1 MIEINIIEKHWYKK
15 WWGVLLIIIG
25 SLILINLVAFGFYI
39 WSMAKDIN
47 SGSNGQINQAIKYS
61 DLDKKTVKKIEGEN
75 NYWIGSANPKITII
89 EFADFNCQFCKNS
102 FPTIREIGLKYK
114 DSVKIIFR
122 DMPLLDGSVDL
133 ALAARCA
140 GEQGLFWPMHDK
152 LYLNQGVE
160 SLEKLYELANQIG
173 ADNTKLQNCFK
184 GKRYLSQ
191 INKNFSDGDELGV
204 TGTPT
209 WFINGTKVAG
219 DIPPET
225 WEEIISQILFNK

>member
-1 MIEINIIEKHWYKK
+1 MIEINIIKKSWYKK
-15 WWGVLLIIIG
+15 WWGVFLIIIG
-25 SLILINLVAFGFYI
+25 SLILINLVAFGFYV
-39 WSMAKDIN
+39 WGMTKDIN
-47 SGSNGQINQAIKYS
+47 NGGDAQINQTIKYS
-61 DLDKKTVKKIEGEN
+61 DLDKETIKKIEGEN
-75 NYWIGSANPKITII
+75 NYWIGSANPKITIV
-89 EFADFNCQFCKNS
+89 EFADFNCSFCKNS
-102 FPTIREIGLKYK
+102 FPTIRELGLKYK

-152 LYLNQGVE
+152 LYLNQGVN

-173 ADNTKLQNCFK
+173 ADNTSFQNCFK

-191 INKNFSDGDELGV
+191 INKNFSDGQELGI

-209 WFINGTKVAG
+209 WFINGVMVKG
-219 DIPPET
+219 DIPSAT
-225 WEEIISQILFNK
+225 WEEIINQFSK